1 MPETPSPVT
10 IPNDLLQA
18 VYREARKSY
27 PNEACGWLT
36 GSAAHNNRAVAIRAC
51 VNAKS
56 LGVHSAVPDRGA
68 ETAYEFTAQDAID
81 LDRSF
86 DTDTPAVVIYHSH
99 PNGQAYFS
107 RTGPSVCQVYVG
119 RWARLPCSAAC
130 GGHRRFPRCGSGP
143 LCLVLGSQR
152 LCRGIKALKG
162 CRLAFPF
169 ISNLYT
175 ILCKSTPRW
184 LIEAVP
190 VRDYPR

>member
-1 MPETPSPVT
+1 MPETLSPVT

-36 GSAAHNNRAVAIRAC
+36 GSAEGNRADAIHAC
-51 VNAKS
+51 VNAKT
-56 LGVHSAVPDRGA
+56 LGIHSTVPDRGA

-107 RTGPSVCQVYVG
+107 RTDRRFAKSMWGDGPAYPVQQLVVG
-119 RWARLPCSAAC
+119 IGAYRVVEAALFAWSWEANDFVEVSRLP
-130 GGHRRFPRCGSGP
+130 GD
-143 LCLVLGSQR
+143 
-152 LCRGIKALKG
+152 
-162 CRLAFPF
+162 
-169 ISNLYT
+169 
-175 ILCKSTPRW
+175 
-184 LIEAVP
+184 AV
-190 VRDYPR
+190 